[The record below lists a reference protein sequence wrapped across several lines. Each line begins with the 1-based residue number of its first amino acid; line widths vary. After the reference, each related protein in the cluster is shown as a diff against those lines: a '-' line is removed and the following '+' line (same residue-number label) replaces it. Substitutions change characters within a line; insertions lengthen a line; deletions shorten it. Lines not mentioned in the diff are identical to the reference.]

1 MELVAR
7 RKLSGH
13 GWQCGRMSLEC
24 RRVLTAK
31 QLESGPRLTSECLAA
46 ILVSQ
51 LLVHNADVY
60 RATRTSFTAQSFEA
74 ARVGHSWFMNTDL
87 QTGFLATC
95 HFETKTQTK
104 KQKKSW
110 DARV

>member
-74 ARVGHSWFMNTDL
+74 ARVGHS
-87 QTGFLATC
+87 
-95 HFETKTQTK
+95 
-104 KQKKSW
+104 
-110 DARV
+110 